1 MTTARTAVLAATVL
15 LAAAP
20 LAPALAQQGMGLIGH
35 RVVEGT
41 DRDTIAARGSAQYRE
56 IMICVDEAPVAF
68 QDVVVRYK
76 SGNSQNIRLR
86 QRIAAGRCSRVVSL
100 TGRDRDIANVDFTY
114 SPAAAGA
121 GVRPRVQLYAR

>member
-1 MTTARTAVLAATVL
+1 MTTARTAVMAATVL

-20 LAPALAQQGMGLIGH
+20 APARAQQGMGLIGH
-35 RVVEGT
+35 RVVEGA

-76 SGNSQNIRLR
+76 SGGSQNIRLR

-100 TGRDRDIANVDFTY
+100 TGRDRDIATLDFTY

-121 GVRPRVQLYAR
+121 GARPRVQLYAR